1 MNQDWGL
8 NKMSATMKTMELI
21 YADLLSPDQLME
33 NDIIKFGGEFL
44 TIKTITTVAD
54 GYDIE
59 TVNDFDEVET
69 IFVSDDSMLNWYVYP
84 IDND

>member
-1 MNQDWGL
+1 
-8 NKMSATMKTMELI
+8 MKTMELI

-44 TIKTITTVAD
+44 TIKTITPVAN

-59 TVNDFDEVET
+59 TINDFDEVET

>member
-1 MNQDWGL
+1 
-8 NKMSATMKTMELI
+8 MKTMELI